1 MRRSKKKQKTEILV
15 WRYSLQEKILQYI
28 TLDGRSLDLDI
39 FFFHLSEFTKRS
51 ATLQTFRQLCGEAS
65 ESNPGRA
72 DLVAGILNSDH
83 STHLSFFKYHLL
95 SFIEDQNMCKN
106 RLAVKIHTYFNFTVS
121 LQRRVYS
128 RICFSPKCRAVKYR
142 WII

>member
-1 MRRSKKKQKTEILV
+1 MKIFIAGENSTIHYIRWSKLRFGHSPFFLSLV
-15 WRYSLQEKILQYI
+15 C
-28 TLDGRSLDLDI
+28 T
-39 FFFHLSEFTKRS
+39 EFTKRS
-51 ATLQTFRQLCGEAS
+51 ATLQTFRKLCGEAS

-83 STHLSFFKYHLL
+83 STPLFFKYHLL